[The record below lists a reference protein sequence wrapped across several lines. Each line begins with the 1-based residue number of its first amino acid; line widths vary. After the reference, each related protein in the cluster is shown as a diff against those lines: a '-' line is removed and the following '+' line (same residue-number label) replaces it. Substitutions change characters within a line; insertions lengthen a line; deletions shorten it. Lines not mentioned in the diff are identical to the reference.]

1 MVVDVVLPLTIGGK
15 LVKKAT
21 YVIYNWVA
29 ICVSLTLFDS
39 GSSVTKGKPR
49 GASKRGAVVVDDEDQ
64 DVEFHDARYS

>member
-1 MVVDVVLPLTIGGK
+1 M
-15 LVKKAT
+15 
-21 YVIYNWVA
+21 A